1 MNIGYNIK
9 KLRRERD
16 MTQEQLAEYLNIS
29 VSAISQWES
38 EKTAPDISMLAPL
51 ANIFDVSSDTL
62 LGIDINVKKERIEKI
77 QKEAWNCLIA
87 SRYEEA
93 EKILRA
99 GIKEY
104 PNGYTLMG
112 TLMCALCNIARLPE
126 SETKR
131 KAFNEEII
139 ALGEKIL
146 AECTDDNTRHWAIQQ
161 LCYAYCDMDEHEKAR
176 LLVDKLSGRGATR
189 EYLLGHTLKGTEKFK
204 HIQREIALDISS
216 ICTEILQLNSY
227 SLDSGIA
234 AYNSDE
240 NAALNHKVIDTINIF
255 CEDGNFGSFSWQLN
269 NAHFYL
275 CEFYLNK
282 NDYAAVKEH
291 LKLAAKHAI
300 LFDAINRIEDGA
312 EAEFTSLLFRGLKSG
327 ISKNIAPFSRS
338 QYLLERIVSGNY
350 SLHFPS
356 AEINAIKEDLQKYA
370 NPIPAAELVTNVQ

>member
-1 MNIGYNIK
+1 MNIGETIK
-9 KLRRERD
+9 RLRKQKD
-16 MTQEQLAEYLNIS
+16 MTQEQLADYLNIS
-29 VSAISQWES
+29 PQAVSRWEINS
-38 EKTAPDISMLAPL
+38 TLPDITLIPMLANL
-51 ANIFDVSSDTL
+51 FDVTSDEI

-87 SRYEEA
+87 SQYKEA

-104 PNGYTLMG
+104 PNGYALMAV
-112 TLMCALCNIARLPE
+112 LMCALYNIARLPE
-126 SETKR
+126 ESKANR

-139 ALGEKIL
+139 AFGEKIL
-146 AECTDDNTRHWAIQQ
+146 AECTDDNTRYTAIQQ
-161 LCYAYCDMDEHEKAR
+161 LCYAYCDIDEHEKAR

-204 HIQREIALDISS
+204 HIQRETALYIDS
-216 ICTEILQLNSY
+216 ICTEILQLNAY
-227 SLDSGIA
+227 PLDSGTA

-240 NAALNHKVIDTINIF
+240 IAVLKHKVIDIINIF
-255 CEDGNFGSFSWQLN
+255 CEDGNFGSFSGQLN

-275 CEFYLNK
+275 CEFYSNK
-282 NDYAAVKEH
+282 NDYAAALEH

-300 LFDAINRIEDGA
+300 LFDTINRLEYGA
-312 EAEFTSLLFRGLKSG
+312 EEEFTSLLFRGLTSG

-338 QYLLERIVSGNY
+338 QDLLKSIVSGNY

-356 AEINAIKEDLQKYA
+356 AEINTIKEDLQKYV
-370 NPIPAAELVTNVQ
+370 NPAV

>member
-1 MNIGYNIK
+1 MKNFGETLK
-9 KLRRERD
+9 KIRKQKD

-29 VSAISQWES
+29 PQSVSKWE
-38 EKTAPDISMLAPL
+38 TNLTLPDITMIPML
-51 ANIFDVSSDTL
+51 ANIFDISSDTL

-77 QKEAWNCLIA
+77 QKEAWNCLIV

-104 PNGYTLMG
+104 PNSYTLMT
-112 TLMCALCNIARLPE
+112 TLMCALYNIARLPAE

-139 ALGEKIL
+139 AFGEKIL
-146 AECTDDNTRHWAIQQ
+146 AECTDDKTRHVAIQQ

-204 HIQREIALDISS
+204 HIQREIALDIND
-216 ICTEILQLNSY
+216 ICTEILQLNIN
-227 SLDSGIA
+227 LDSGIA
-234 AYNSDE
+234 EYNSDE

-255 CEDGNFGSFSWQLN
+255 CEDGNFGFFSSQLN
-269 NAHFYL
+269 NAHFHL

-282 NDYAAVKEH
+282 NDYAAALEH
-291 LKLAAKHAI
+291 FKLAAKHAI
-300 LFDAINRIEDGA
+300 LSDTINRIEHGA
-312 EAEFTSLLFRGLKSG
+312 EDEFTSLLFRGLKSG

-338 QYLLERIVSGNY
+338 QNLLEKIVSGSY

-356 AEINAIKEDLQKYA
+356 EELDAIKEDLQKYA
-370 NPIPAAELVTNVQ
+370 NTAV